1 MAAILACYAPQ
12 AEFCYYPRRFFAT
25 RIFTMTFTDTHR
37 RIVLAVSG
45 LASWASIAFA
55 YYYLEKT
62 LYLTPCNLC
71 MMQRLAFALI
81 GFFFLLDAIFWPTY
95 PAARFLMRL
104 FKYLSVFFGIGLA
117 ARHLY
122 IQSLPP
128 DQVPAC
134 GFDFYTMM
142 DRAPNVFKGL
152 IEAMHGDGDCAIP
165 DTFLGLRIPVWS
177 MILFIGLL
185 VICVVCERA
194 KRQRDY

>member
-1 MAAILACYAPQ
+1 
-12 AEFCYYPRRFFAT
+12 
-25 RIFTMTFTDTHR
+25 MTFTDTHR

-81 GFFFLLDAIFWPTY
+81 GFFFLLDAIFWPQQLV
-95 PAARFLMRL
+95 ARYLMRL

-117 ARHLY
+117 
-122 IQSLPP
+122 
-128 DQVPAC
+128 
-134 GFDFYTMM
+134 
-142 DRAPNVFKGL
+142 RAPNVFKGL

-194 KRQRDY
+194 KRQWDY

>member
-12 AEFCYYPRRFFAT
+12 VEFCYYPRRFFAT

-81 GFFFLLDAIFWPTY
+81 GFFFLLDAIFWPQQLV
-95 PAARFLMRL
+95 ARYLMRL

-152 IEAMHGDGDCAIP
+152 IEAMHGDGDCAIR
-165 DTFLGLRIPVWS
+165 DTVFGLRIPVWS
-177 MILFIGLL
+177 MILFIGSL

>member
-1 MAAILACYAPQ
+1 
-12 AEFCYYPRRFFAT
+12 
-25 RIFTMTFTDTHR
+25 MTFTDTHR
-37 RIVLAVSG
+37 RLTLAVCG

-81 GFFFLLDAIFWPTY
+81 GFFCLLDAIFWPQR
-95 PAARFLMRL
+95 PVARYLMRL

-142 DRAPNVFKGL
+142 EKAPSVFHGFLK
-152 IEAMHGDGDCAIP
+152 AMQGDGDCAIR
-165 DTFLGLRIPVWS
+165 DTVFGLRIPVWS

-185 VICVVCERA
+185 FVCIFCERS
-194 KRQRDY
+194 KTSRN

>member
-1 MAAILACYAPQ
+1 
-12 AEFCYYPRRFFAT
+12 
-25 RIFTMTFTDTHR
+25 MTFTDTHR

-55 YYYLEKT
+55 YYYLEKNAVSHAVQP
-62 LYLTPCNLC
+62 LHDAAAGVRAHWL
-71 MMQRLAFALI
+71 
-81 GFFFLLDAIFWPTY
+81 FLLAGRHFWPQQLV
-95 PAARFLMRL
+95 ARYLMRL

>member
-1 MAAILACYAPQ
+1 
-12 AEFCYYPRRFFAT
+12 
-25 RIFTMTFTDTHR
+25 MTLTDKHR
-37 RIVLAVSG
+37 RLVLATCG
-45 LASWASIAFA
+45 LAAWGSIAFA
-55 YYYLEKT
+55 YFYLERT
-62 LYLTPCNLC
+62 LWLTPCNLC
-71 MMQRLAFALI
+71 MMQRLAFGLI
-81 GFFFLLDAIFWPTY
+81 GFFFLLDAICWPSQ
-95 PAARFLMRL
+95 PVARFLLRL
-104 FKYLSVFFGIGLA
+104 CKYFSIFFGIGLA

-122 IQSLPP
+122 IQSLPA
-128 DQVPAC
+128 DKVPAC

-194 KRQRDY
+194 KRQWDY

>member
-1 MAAILACYAPQ
+1 
-12 AEFCYYPRRFFAT
+12 
-25 RIFTMTFTDTHR
+25 MTFTDTHR
-37 RIVLAVSG
+37 RIALAVSG

-71 MMQRLAFALI
+71 MVQRLAFALI
-81 GFFFLLDAIFWPTY
+81 GFFFLLDAVCWPSR

-128 DQVPAC
+128 DQAPTSC

-142 DRAPNVFKGL
+142 EKAPSIFHGL
-152 IEAMHGDGDCAIP
+152 AEAMRGDGDCAIP

-177 MILFIGLL
+177 MILFVGLL
-185 VICVVCERA
+185 VVCVVCERA
-194 KRQRDY
+194 KAARNA